1 MSATGLA
8 ALLAL
13 GAAACFA
20 LSSAVKH
27 MSAEHA
33 PDPLAMGGA
42 AGMATFVFYTL
53 RHPLWLLGIATDVVG
68 LALQVVAL
76 HLGGLVLVQP
86 LLVIAVAG
94 TLVLRRAL
102 SGHGQHR
109 RELILV
115 STLVA
120 GLAIFELSIDPRHAA
135 ASSADRLPAY
145 LLGLLGVLLVL
156 TASAVAVVRRGGRV
170 ATVLLGAAG
179 GLLYAAAAALL
190 TLVSAQVVHDGLL
203 APFRRDEVYVLVAVG
218 VAAQVLNQTAL
229 QAGTLATV
237 APAAAT
243 ADLVSSVVL
252 GVAVFDQPLPT
263 GPLAI
268 VGVAV
273 GAVAVLVTVVALA
286 RIVPVDESA
295 P

>member
-102 SGHGQHR
+102 SGHAQHR